1 MTLRENAIS
10 VIDLLLWCSSG
21 ALVLFFAT
29 MTIRA
34 LWTGQ
39 VSINGKKATKLDE
52 PVGYLL
58 VLAAYLG
65 CGYLFWLV
73 FWKGLRPWLGLP

>member
-1 MTLRENAIS
+1 MTFRESTIS
-10 VIDLLLWCSSG
+10 VVDLLLWCGSG

-34 LWTGQ
+34 LWLGH

-52 PVGYLL
+52 PAGYLL
-58 VLAAYLG
+58 VLVAYLG
-65 CGYLFWLV
+65 CAYLFWLI
-73 FWKGLRPWLGLP
+73 FWDGLRTWLGLP

>member
-1 MTLRENAIS
+1 MPSRESIF
-10 VIDLLLWCSSG
+10 VVTDFLLWCGSG

-29 MTIRA
+29 LAVRA
-34 LWTGQ
+34 LWLGH

-58 VLAAYLG
+58 VIVSFLGLA
-65 CGYLFWLV
+65 YLFWVV
-73 FWKGLRPWLGLP
+73 FELGLPRWVGL